1 MRTSSESL
9 AEGTGKS
16 QESFLVTGQSLVQRG
31 LGGRAGRGHLWS
43 AGCPSSL
50 SPHRVLASGH
60 QPSSVLRSP
69 ALGALGGEFLSS
81 LPLPEY
87 PPAFPLGADI
97 QGRMHHQVGPSL
109 FHPPW
114 NQVRA
119 LLLVR
124 ASWVSAKGHNP
135 GNSFFFAVK
144 GSDRK
149 LILIFFFPGLDLF
162 SFLQTESQVSDPSS
176 VQISGPCSFL
186 SGHQWAPCLSLSL
199 WPTSAS

>member
-1 MRTSSESL
+1 MRRTCPPPRSTVLSPPLPSRLYPEAKGMRTSSESL

-97 QGRMHHQVGPSL
+97 QGRMHHQVGPFTVPSAR
-109 FHPPW
+109 
-114 NQVRA
+114 NQ
-119 LLLVR
+119 
-124 ASWVSAKGHNP
+124 S
-135 GNSFFFAVK
+135 
-144 GSDRK
+144 
-149 LILIFFFPGLDLF
+149 
-162 SFLQTESQVSDPSS
+162 E
-176 VQISGPCSFL
+176 PCSLSELPGSLQRATIQGTLFFL
-186 SGHQWAPCLSLSL
+186 R
-199 WPTSAS
+199 